1 MRLLA
6 APRAKWDRSL
16 VGWQVALRQAGFPTG
31 QLRALSFSS
40 SARSRSRSFAASA
53 CSHGQRCMKGRTK
66 LRREYSVA

>member
-16 VGWQVALRQAGFPTG
+16 VGWQVALRPGGIPHR
-31 QLRALSFSS
+31 LRALSFSS